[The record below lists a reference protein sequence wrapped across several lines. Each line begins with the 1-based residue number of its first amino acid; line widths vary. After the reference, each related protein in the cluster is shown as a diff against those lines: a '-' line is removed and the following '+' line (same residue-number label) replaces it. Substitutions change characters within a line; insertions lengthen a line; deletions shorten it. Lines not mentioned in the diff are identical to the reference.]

1 MLKRQLIEQ
10 YQVVIYLVAIG
21 CGLFFGTV
29 FPGSVGTLEFVLWPL
44 LGLLLYATFT
54 QVPLAH
60 LGEAFSDS
68 RFVIAAVVGNFLILP
83 LVIWAL
89 LQLAPDIPAVRL
101 GILLVLLVPCTDW
114 FITFT
119 HLGGGDTRRA
129 IAFSPVSLILQILLL
144 PVYLWA
150 FFGEDFAAN
159 VAQLEMLLAFFG
171 LIVLPLAAAFL
182 TEKSVETGEQSSNL
196 LSGLAWLPVPLLALV
211 VFSIAATQVGIVL
224 ESTGLLDQL
233 LVIFVA
239 FLVIAG
245 LLARGLALLF
255 RLPADQGRVL
265 AFSLGTRNSFVVLPL
280 ALALPSSFE
289 LAVVVIVFQ
298 SLVELFGMVVY
309 LWWVPKKLFPKSGS
323 PNPSSPTPP
332 AS

>member
-1 MLKRQLIEQ
+1 MLNRQLIEQ
-10 YQVVIYLVAIG
+10 YQVVLYLVAIG
-21 CGLFFGTV
+21 CGLFFGTA
-29 FPGSVGTLEFVLWPL
+29 FPGSVDALEFALWPL

-54 QVPLAH
+54 QVPLAR

-68 RFVIAAVVGNFLILP
+68 RFVTAAVVGNFLMLP

-89 LQLAPDIPAVRL
+89 LHLAPDIPAVRL

-159 VAQLEMLLAFFG
+159 VVQREMLLAFFG
-171 LIVLPLAAAFL
+171 LIVLPLAAALL
-182 TEKSVETGEQSSNL
+182 TEKGVETGKLSSNL

-233 LVIFVA
+233 LLIFVA

-245 LLARGLALLF
+245 LLARGLALFF

-280 ALALPSSFE
+280 ALALPASFE

-309 LWWVPKKLFPKSGS
+309 LWWVPKKLFPNACSL
-323 PNPSSPTPP
+323 TPP